1 MEKGI
6 VAMSTGKQKNS
17 LYSDVLSQA
26 PTKYQMLYFLN
37 DQMPRLLTQEK
48 AVKLELE
55 LRQADELK
63 QKLKRANQLNRK
75 LEEIARQGAC
85 PELELERNKDP
96 YSRLNLKDRKRA
108 IIEDSKKVTEAYAKL
123 EKLLEAFIMDQADM
137 SILMSIKLYTDIFNL
152 EKTQNPTVSLDS
164 TDEKI
169 CYDFLD
175 PASLEEYKREVL
187 EISKKNPIYFMTT
200 YCAAVR
206 PSNIQALDTYSSY
219 ETAQRKL
226 YFISRKI
233 SNSQGND
240 KLIKLCKSVLLSLFN
255 TPMAYNVVM
264 LSIIDLHHK
273 MTTVASEKELIDQ
286 ATSYWIETLKWDTEH
301 LKKHTK
307 KPQQFF
313 IIANNFL
320 KRKTNFKEADIIEIT
335 SIQLLAQALD
345 LRFYN
350 KYNLHVRKKLL
361 NAIETEWRA
370 WKRANQ
376 PSTKP
381 ASNSK
386 PKKKTYFK
394 VNLTCH
400 ALLTDGTINKTQPLS
415 IKTVIEFLSSNSKAA
430 LKDYQPCSD
439 TPPTKDADIKPIGV
453 HIDKATSNKVKTL
466 QKRFKFSAVHHL
478 LEFAVKYYEQNK
490 GKPVASPEQN
500 ASNHKQKPEPS
511 HNSTTSEA
519 VAGEQ
524 LPDTNQADKPNETEE
539 QTNPPNDAQ
548 HAENALQTHKTCPLV
563 FSIKTILLLQ
573 NPELAFRPPSAIS
586 NLVIASV
593 EDNSKTSD
601 QQTQR
606 ATPLRCS
613 PPKD

>member
-1 MEKGI
+1 M
-6 VAMSTGKQKNS
+6 A
-17 LYSDVLSQA
+17 YSDKTAAEMPIASQ
-26 PTKYQMLYFLN
+26 LISLLN
-37 DQMPRLLTQEK
+37 EKMPKILTQEK
-48 AVKLELE
+48 AVNLEME
-55 LRQADELK
+55 LNSEDEDVAK
-63 QKLKRANQLNRK
+63 K
-75 LEEIARQGAC
+75 ARQKA
-85 PELELERNKDP
+85 LQL
-96 YSRLNLKDRKRA
+96 LNTL
-108 IIEDSKKVTEAYAKL
+108 ITKKT
-123 EKLLEAFIMDQADM
+123 DM
-137 SILMSIKLYTDIFNL
+137 SVLMSIKLHADIFKPKDYPEHSPFIIFGNG
-152 EKTQNPTVSLDS
+152 EFALDYYRAN
-164 TDEKI
+164 TPE
-169 CYDFLD
+169 
-175 PASLEEYKREVL
+175 AYKK
-187 EISKKNPIYFMTT
+187 EISDIGRRKIACFIKAY
-200 YCAAVR
+200 
-206 PSNIQALDTYSSY
+206 SEALSHSDIKALPTKSSF
-219 ETAQRKL
+219 ETAKRKL
-226 YFISRKI
+226 TFIRREISQLPDLQYLITACEDVSR
-233 SNSQGND
+233 
-240 KLIKLCKSVLLSLFN
+240 LLPKAKYS
-255 TPMAYNVVM
+255 YDYVM
-264 LSIIDLHHK
+264 LSIIDLHYK
-273 MTTVASEKELIDQ
+273 TTATPSEKRQIKDVITKWNEMLN
-286 ATSYWIETLKWDTEH
+286 WDTEH
-301 LKKHTK
+301 LKKHAR

-313 IIANNFL
+313 LRAHLTIQKKLRLLSYKMNKTASILDIVEAL
-320 KRKTNFKEADIIEIT
+320 DKYSKYRYLPSKRKELIDEIEK
-335 SIQLLAQALD
+335 D
-345 LRFYN
+345 
-350 KYNLHVRKKLL
+350 
-361 NAIETEWRA
+361 WRE
-370 WKRANQ
+370 WKRKFQLN
-376 PSTKP
+376 TKP

-439 TPPTKDADIKPIGV
+439 TPPTKDADLKPIAV

-511 HNSTTSEA
+511 HNSTPSEA

-524 LPDTNQADKPNETEE
+524 LPDTNQAAKPNETEE
-539 QTNPPNDAQ
+539 QTNPSNDAQ
-548 HAENALQTHKTCPLV
+548 HAENTLQAHKTCPLV
-563 FSIKTILLLQ
+563 FSMKTILLLQ